1 MPTIDS
7 DLSTWDAESVTFRG
21 QDLASEVMGELDFGA
36 TLLLLM
42 TGDVPEDGETRV
54 ANAMLDSLM
63 VHGMTAHAVA
73 ARLTYRSDPS
83 LQGAVASGL
92 LGVGSNFVGS
102 MMECAEVLQAVEA
115 ADDPDAAV
123 RETVDTYREAGDPF
137 PGIGHRFHE
146 PVDPRAERLLDIAD
160 EEGVVG
166 AHPDHLRAIQ
176 AEFEDRLGLDL
187 PVNITGAIAATSS
200 DMGLPPTAARGFAV
214 VSRTGGLV
222 AEVLEE
228 ERNPVSGD
236 IVEAVEENFEYTGPA
251 AE

>member
-1 MPTIDS
+1 MPSIDS
-7 DLSTWDAESVTFRG
+7 NLSTWDADSVTFRG
-21 QDLASEVMGELDFGA
+21 QDLTTDVMGELDFGA

-42 TGDVPEDGETRV
+42 TGDVPGDGQARL

-102 MMECAEVLQAVEA
+102 MKECAEVLQAVEA
-115 ADDPDAAV
+115 AADQDGIV

-146 PVDPRAERLLDIAD
+146 PVDPRAERLLGIAE
-160 EEGVVG
+160 EEGLSG
-166 AHPDHLRAIQ
+166 PHPTHLRAIQ
-176 AEFEDRLGLDL
+176 SEFEERLGLDL
-187 PVNITGAIAATSS
+187 PVNITGAIAAVSS

-214 VSRTGGLV
+214 VSRAGGLV

-228 ERNPVSGD
+228 ERSPVSGD
-236 IVEAVEENFEYTGPA
+236 IVAAVEENFEYTGPSP
-251 AE
+251 E